1 MKVYLAAVGHQQA
14 LQRAMNE
21 RNPANILLSYYD
33 LSGLAGPPFRRM
45 VYREMID
52 EGILYEEGNNTDQES

>member
-1 MKVYLAAVGHQQA
+1 MKIYLAAVGHEQA
-14 LQRAMNE
+14 LKRATKE

-45 VYREMID
+45 VYQEMIN
-52 EGILYEEGNNTDQES
+52 EGILYEQRSYTNQKS